1 MVQGID
7 RWEIF
12 CGYVDG
18 CLVELPT
25 REDTKSNPCL
35 NHTHGVVITV
45 GPQDSPH
52 HLQNIPGAHPRYLD
66 TPRAHQYHLQSHN
79 WHPNGH
85 DDLATVLLPPNAA

>member
-18 CLVELPT
+18 CLVELTRRPT
-25 REDTKSNPCL
+25 HKDTKSNPCL
-35 NHTHGVVITV
+35 NHTHGVVIMV

-52 HLQNIPGAHPRYLD
+52 HLQNIPGAHP
-66 TPRAHQYHLQSHN
+66 
-79 WHPNGH
+79 
-85 DDLATVLLPPNAA
+85 